1 VTITAAAAAAFRA
14 HGYQFVVRYV
24 RRDKVHKHDLT
35 DDEAARILD
44 AGLGL
49 MAVQHVESED
59 AWTPSAQKGTDNGG
73 TAAEAATKA
82 GLPSGVTLWCDL
94 EGVESGTDA
103 QEVVEYCNNW
113 HSAVPQTLAC
123 TRPGGAL
130 SICHSRSTCSR
141 VVLPT
146 GTGWPAYPLYHG
158 SRVQVTPSGW
168 TWRRRSCNE

>member
-1 VTITAAAAAAFRA
+1 MPLHGHVYTAFTGPRGFDANVTITAAAAAAFRA

-24 RRDKVHKHDLT
+24 RRDKVHKYDLT
-35 DDEAARILD
+35 DGEAARILD

-103 QEVVEYCNNW
+103 QEVVEYCNHW
-113 HSAVPQTLAC
+113 HSAVAAEGFV
-123 TRPGGAL
+123 PGLYVGYHAELNRTQLYRSLRFTHNWGA
-130 SICHSRSTCSR
+130 
-141 VVLPT
+141 
-146 GTGWPAYPLYHG
+146 
-158 SRVQVTPSGW
+158 
-168 TWRRRSCNE
+168 